1 MVKLKA
7 IILLIF
13 VAQSIFVTAQINDK
27 HSSEFTRF
35 YNAEDLFEKQK
46 YSASQK
52 EYETFI
58 IEQKDNNHPYVIKAK
73 FYYALNSLYL
83 YHSDAELLLRNFL
96 TDYPETIY
104 RPKIYFELAKHYY
117 RKRKYEAT
125 IEWLSKM
132 ETYDLSEDEKAEY
145 YFKLGYSNFRENNLK
160 ASRNAFHEIIASDTK
175 YQAPALYYYSHI
187 AYTEKSY
194 QTALDGFISL
204 KDNPAFKETV
214 PYYITQ
220 IYYLQGKYDKVISI
234 APVLNEKDNVK
245 YELGMSHLIG
255 DAFYKVGKYDEAV
268 PFLEEYNNK
277 SATTRDEDYQLGYAY
292 FKSANYKKAI
302 TMFDKVANV
311 KDKLAQISLYH
322 IGDAYL
328 KQNNFF
334 YARNAFELASKL
346 SFDKEIEEDA
356 LYNYAILSYKLDYN
370 PFDEAVIALKQYLSK
385 YPNSKRSQD
394 VQEYLINVYTTM
406 KNYKSAMAAI
416 ENVSDLNI
424 RMKSTYQ
431 MMAFNHA
438 VEQFQN
444 SQLTSSIETF
454 KKVNKYPID
463 PSLNSQSIYW
473 IGEAYFK
480 LSDFS
485 NAIIWYRTFLEEPG
499 SYSLIEHNDAYYNIA
514 YAYFKQEDW
523 ESAIQSFRTFTQDEN
538 ETHTEKITDAY
549 LRIGDAYYK
558 QEKNDQSILFYQK
571 AIDTEGGQEDYA
583 KFQMGK
589 SYGYKADYKNKA
601 SIMLDIVNNYPSST
615 FAVPALYEV
624 AESYRLIENDVKAK
638 QHYTQLIIDYPK
650 HSLVKD
656 AVFQIGML
664 HFRNLEFAQAE
675 KQFLRILNEFNDEAK
690 KKEAMARLKNVYT
703 ALNQPKK
710 YTNLLEI
717 YGINFEHG
725 AKDTLYFENAY
736 DLYEDSSWT
745 KCTTAFNEYFKEF
758 TNPIFELEAL
768 FFSADAYQK
777 NGDDE
782 NANARHS
789 TLLLKPHNRF
799 TERSASFS
807 AQYEYENENYS
818 QSAIQFQKL
827 LQSASYPQNKL
838 IANIGIMRSY
848 ALQDMFEEA
857 KQSAE
862 AIIISDQ
869 ALDYVKTESHF
880 VIGKAL
886 MLNTDLDNAKTHFS
900 IVVQNTNGE
909 MAAESQYYIALI
921 YNLQEDYTTSEEEV
935 RILMKNN
942 SGYSLW
948 VAKALILQA
957 KNSMGKE
964 DYVQAE
970 YTLNS
975 VLNGYNVKDD
985 GILDEANEVMLVLL
999 SIKNKAKD
1007 LEEDPDNTINCVI
1020 GILDDSDNTI
1030 EINEGGKND

>member
-7 IILLIF
+7 ILLLIF
-13 VAQSIFVTAQINDK
+13 VAQSIFVSAQINTI
-27 HSSEFTRF
+27 HSSDFVRF

-52 EYETFI
+52 EYGLFI
-58 IEQKDNNHPYVIKAK
+58 NEQKDENHPYVIKAR

-83 YHSDAELLLRNFL
+83 YHPDAELLLRGFL

-104 RPKIYFELAKHYY
+104 RPQIYFELGKHYY

-132 ETYDLSEDEKAEY
+132 DTYDLSEDENAEY
-145 YFKLGYSNFRENNLK
+145 YFKLGYANFRENNLK
-160 ASRNAFHEIIASDTK
+160 ASRDAFHEIISSDSK

-194 QTALDGFISL
+194 QTALDGFTKL
-204 KDNPAFKETV
+204 QENPAFKETV

-220 IYYLQGKYDKVISI
+220 IYYLQGKYDKVISF
-234 APVLNEKDNVK
+234 APDLKEKDNAK

-277 SATTRDEDYQLGYAY
+277 STTTRDEDYQLGFAY
-292 FKSANYKKAI
+292 FKSKNYKNAI

-311 KDKLAQISLYH
+311 KDKLGQVSLYH

-328 KQNNFF
+328 KEDNFF

-346 SFDKEIEEDA
+346 SFDPEIEEDA

-370 PFDEAVIALKQYLSK
+370 PFDEAVIALTQYLNK
-385 YPNSKRSQD
+385 YPNSKRSPD

-406 KNYKSAMAAI
+406 KNYKSAMVAI
-416 ENVSDLNI
+416 ENISELNI

-431 MMAFNHA
+431 MMAFNHG
-438 VEQFQN
+438 VEQFQS
-444 SQLTSSIETF
+444 SQLANSIETF
-454 KKVNKYPID
+454 KKVKTYPID
-463 PSLNSQSIYW
+463 PSLNSQSYYW
-473 IGEAYFK
+473 MAEAYFK
-480 LSDFS
+480 LSDYS
-485 NAIIWYRTFLEEPG
+485 NSIVWYRHYLEEPG

-523 ESAIQSFRTFTQDEN
+523 ESAIQSFRTFTQDES
-538 ETHTEKITDAY
+538 ETHKEKVTDAF

-558 QEKNDQSILFYQK
+558 QAKDEQAILFYQR

-589 SYGYKADYKNKA
+589 SYGYINQHVNKA
-601 SIMLDIVNNYPSST
+601 KVMLDIVNNYPSST
-615 FAVPALYEV
+615 SAVPALYEV
-624 AESYRLIENDVKAK
+624 AESYRLIEDDVKAK
-638 QHYTQLIIDYPK
+638 LYYNQLVTDYPK
-650 HSLVKD
+650 HNLVKD
-656 AVFQIGML
+656 AVFQIGIL
-664 HFRNLEFAQAE
+664 HFRNLEFSQAE
-675 KQFLRILNEFNDEAK
+675 KQFLRILNEFNDESK
-690 KKEAMARLKNVYT
+690 KKQAMARLKDVYT
-703 ALNQPKK
+703 ALNQPDK
-710 YTNLLEI
+710 YIALLGKYDIDFTN
-717 YGINFEHG
+717 G
-725 AKDTLYFENAY
+725 AKDTLYFDNAY

-745 KCTTAFNEYFKEF
+745 QCTKAFNKYFDEF
-758 TNPIFELEAL
+758 STPIFELEAL
-768 FFSADAYQK
+768 FFSAEAYQK
-777 NGDDE
+777 NGNDSI
-782 NANARHS
+782 ANIRHS
-789 TLLLKPHNRF
+789 KLLLKPQNRF

-807 AQYEYENENYS
+807 AQYEYENENYN
-818 QSAIQFQKL
+818 QAVKQFQKL

-848 ALQDMFEEA
+848 ALQNMYEEA

-862 AIIISDQ
+862 AILVSDQ
-869 ALDYVKTESHF
+869 ALDYVKTESNF

-886 MLNTDLDNAKTHFS
+886 MLNSDFDNAKTHFTN
-900 IVVQNTNGE
+900 VVKNSSAE
-909 MAAESQYYIALI
+909 MAAESQYNIALI
-921 YNLQEDYTTSEEEV
+921 FNLQEDYTSSEQEV
-935 RILMKNN
+935 RNLMKNN
-942 SGYSLW
+942 AGYSFW

-975 VLNGYNVKDD
+975 VLNGYTVTDD
-985 GILDEANEVMLVLL
+985 GILAEANEVMQVLL

-1007 LEEDPDNTINCVI
+1007 LE
-1020 GILDDSDNTI
+1020 DDSDNTI
-1030 EINEGGKND
+1030 EINEGGNND

>member
-7 IILLIF
+7 ILLLIF
-13 VAQSIFVTAQINDK
+13 VAQSIFVSAQINDK
-27 HSSEFTRF
+27 HSSEFARF

-58 IEQKDNNHPYVIKAK
+58 NEQKDENHPYVIKAR

-83 YHSDAELLLRNFL
+83 YHPESESLLRAFL

-104 RPKIYFELAKHYY
+104 RPKIYFELGKHYY
-117 RKRKYEAT
+117 RKRKYDET

-132 ETYDLSEDEKAEY
+132 ETYDLTEEEKAEY
-145 YFKLGYSNFRENNLK
+145 YFKLGYANFRENNLK
-160 ASRNAFHEIIASDTK
+160 ASRNAFHEIVESKTK

-187 AYTEKSY
+187 SYTEKSY
-194 QTALDGFISL
+194 QTALDGFTKL
-204 KDNPAFKETV
+204 KENPAFKETV

-220 IYYLQGKYDKVISI
+220 IYYLQGKYDKVISL
-234 APVLNEKDNVK
+234 APDLSEKDNAK

-277 SATTRDEDYQLGYAY
+277 STTTRDEDYQLGYAY
-292 FKSANYKKAI
+292 FKSNNYKKAI

-311 KDKLAQISLYH
+311 KDKLAQVSLYH

-328 KQNNFF
+328 KQDNFF
-334 YARNAFELASKL
+334 YARNAFELASKM

-370 PFDEAVIALKQYLSK
+370 PFDEAVIALNQYLNK

-416 ENVSDLNI
+416 ENISDLNI

-431 MMAFNHA
+431 MMAFNHG
-438 VEQFQN
+438 VEQFQS
-444 SQLTSSIETF
+444 SQLESSIGTF
-454 KKVNKYPID
+454 KKVKTYPID
-463 PSLNSQSIYW
+463 PTLNSKSFYW
-473 IGEAYFK
+473 MGEAYFK
-480 LSDFS
+480 LSDYS
-485 NAIIWYRTFLEEPG
+485 NSIVWYRKFLEEPG

-514 YAYFKQEDW
+514 YAYFRQEDW
-523 ESAIQSFRTFTQDEN
+523 ESAIQSFRTFTQDEA
-538 ETHTEKITDAY
+538 ETHKEKVTDAY

-558 QEKNDQSILFYQK
+558 QGGKKVSGADDKAILFYQK
-571 AIDTEGGQEDYA
+571 AIDTKGGQEDYA

-589 SYGYKADYKNKA
+589 TYGYKGNYDKKA
-601 SIMLDIVNNYPSST
+601 SAMLDIVNDFPSST

-624 AESYRLIENDVKAK
+624 AESHRLLENDIKAK
-638 QHYTQLIIDYPK
+638 LYYTQLITDYPK
-650 HSLVKD
+650 HNLVKD

-664 HFRNLEFAQAE
+664 HFRNLEYVQAE
-675 KQFLRILNEFNDEAK
+675 KQFLRILNEFNDESK

-703 ALNQPKK
+703 ALNQPEK
-710 YTNLLEI
+710 YIALLGEYNI
-717 YGINFEHG
+717 DFSNG
-725 AKDTLYFENAY
+725 AKDTLYFDNAY
-736 DLYEDSSWT
+736 DLYEDTSWVASIN
-745 KCTTAFNEYFKEF
+745 AFNSYFNTF
-758 TNPIFELEAL
+758 SNPIFELEGL
-768 FFSADAYQK
+768 YFSADAYQK

-782 NANARHS
+782 NANGRHS
-789 TLLLKPHNRF
+789 QLLLKPQNRF

-818 QSAIQFQKL
+818 QAVIQFQKL
-827 LQSASYPQNKL
+827 LQSASYPQNSL

-848 ALQDMFEEA
+848 ALQDLFEEA

-862 AIIISDQ
+862 AILISDQ
-869 ALDYVKTESHF
+869 ALDYVQTESHF
-880 VIGKAL
+880 VIAKAY
-886 MLNTDLDNAKTHFS
+886 MINSDLDNAIPHFTNV
-900 IVVQNTNGE
+900 IQNSNGE
-909 MAAESQYYIALI
+909 IAAESQYNIALI
-921 YNLQEDYTTSEEEV
+921 YNLQEDYTTSEQEV
-935 RILMKNN
+935 RLLMKNN
-942 SGYSLW
+942 AGYSFW

-975 VLNGYNVKDD
+975 VLNGYSTTDD
-985 GILDEANEVMLVLL
+985 GILDEANEVMQVLL

-1007 LEEDPDNTINCVI
+1007 LE
-1020 GILDDSDNTI
+1020 DDSDNII
-1030 EINEGGKND
+1030 EINEGGNND

>member
-7 IILLIF
+7 ILLLLF
-13 VAQSIFVTAQINDK
+13 VVQSLFVTAQINDK
-27 HSSEFTRF
+27 HSSEFARF

-58 IEQKDNNHPYVIKAK
+58 NEKQDENHPFVIKAR
-73 FYYALNSLYL
+73 FYYALNALYL
-83 YHSDAELLLRNFL
+83 YHPDAELLLRSFL

-104 RPKIYFELAKHYY
+104 RPQIYFELGKHYY
-117 RKRKYEAT
+117 RKRRYEAS

-132 ETYDLSEDEKAEY
+132 DTYDLSEDDKAEY
-145 YFKLGYSNFRENNLK
+145 YFKLGYANFREGNLK
-160 ASRNAFHEIIASDTK
+160 TSRNAFHEVISSDSK

-194 QTALDGFISL
+194 QTALDGFTKL

-220 IYYLQGKYDKVISI
+220 IYYLQGKYDQVISQ
-234 APVLNEKDNVK
+234 APDLNEKDNAK

-268 PFLEEYNNK
+268 PFLEEYNSK
-277 SATTRDEDYQLGYAY
+277 STTTRDEDYQLGYAY
-292 FKSANYKKAI
+292 FKSKNYKKAI
-302 TMFDKVANV
+302 KMFDKVANV
-311 KDKLAQISLYH
+311 KDKLGQISLYH

-328 KQNNFF
+328 KQDNYF

-370 PFDEAVIALKQYLSK
+370 PFDEAVIALTEYLDK

-416 ENVSDLNI
+416 ENVNDLNI

-438 VEQFQN
+438 VEQFQS
-444 SQLTSSIETF
+444 SQLASSIETF
-454 KKVNKYPID
+454 KKVKTYPVD
-463 PSLNSQSIYW
+463 PALNSQSYYW
-473 IGEAYFK
+473 MGEAYFK

-485 NAIIWYRTFLEEPG
+485 NSIVWYRKFLEEPG

-523 ESAIQSFRTFTQDEN
+523 ESAIQSFRTFTQDET
-538 ETHTEKITDAY
+538 ETHKEKITDAY

-558 QEKNDQSILFYQK
+558 QGKDDQAIIFYQK
-571 AIDTEGGQEDYA
+571 AVDTKGGQEDYA

-589 SYGYKADYKNKA
+589 SYGYKATAEGYAEKA
-601 SIMLDIVNNYPSST
+601 SLMLDVVNNYPSST

-624 AESYRLIENDVKAK
+624 AESYRLSDNDSKAK
-638 QHYTQLIIDYPK
+638 QYYTQLIIDYPR
-650 HSLVKD
+650 HNLVKD

-664 HFRNLEFAQAE
+664 HFRNLEYAQAE
-675 KQFLRILNEFNDEAK
+675 KQFLRILNEFNDESK
-690 KKEAMARLKNVYT
+690 KKQAMARLKNVYT
-703 ALNQPKK
+703 ALNQPEK
-710 YTNLLEI
+710 YIELMGTYE
-717 YGINFEHG
+717 FDFSHG

-736 DLYEDSSWT
+736 DLYEDSTWAQCT
-745 KCTTAFNEYFKEF
+745 KAFNKYFDEF
-758 TNPIFELEAL
+758 SHPIFELEAL
-768 FFSADAYQK
+768 YFSADAYQK
-777 NGDDE
+777 NGDAE
-782 NANARHS
+782 NANARHT
-789 TLLLKPHNRF
+789 TLLLKPQNRF
-799 TERSASFS
+799 TEKSASFS
-807 AQYEYENENYS
+807 AQYEYENEHYS
-818 QSAIQFQKL
+818 QAVIQYHKL
-827 LQSASYPQNKL
+827 LQAASYPQNKL

-862 AIIISDQ
+862 AILISDQ

-880 VIGKAL
+880 VLGKSL
-886 MLNTDLDNAKTHFS
+886 MMNSDFSTAKVHFTH
-900 IVVQNTNGE
+900 VVENSNGE
-909 MAAESQYYIALI
+909 MAAESQYNIALT
-921 YNLQEDYTTSEEEV
+921 YNLEEDYTTSEQEV
-935 RILMKNN
+935 RNLMKNN
-942 SGYSLW
+942 AGYSFW

-975 VLNGYNVKDD
+975 VLNGYTITDD
-985 GILDEANEVMLVLL
+985 GVLDEANEVMQVLL

-1007 LEEDPDNTINCVI
+1007 LEQ
-1020 GILDDSDNTI
+1020 DSDNTI
-1030 EINEGGKND
+1030 EINEGGNND

>member
-7 IILLIF
+7 ILLLIF
-13 VAQSIFVTAQINDK
+13 VAQSLFVSSQINDK
-27 HSSEFTRF
+27 HSSEYARF
-35 YNAEDLFEKQK
+35 YTAEDLFEKQK

-52 EYETFI
+52 EYELFI
-58 IEQKDNNHPYVIKAK
+58 NEIKEENHPYVIKAR

-83 YHSDAELLLRNFL
+83 YHPNAELLLRGFL

-104 RPKIYFELAKHYY
+104 RPQIYFELGKHYY
-117 RKRKYEAT
+117 RKRRYKAV

-145 YFKLGYSNFRENNLK
+145 YFKLGYANFREDNLK
-160 ASRNAFHEIIASDTK
+160 LARNAFHEIITSDTK

-194 QTALDGFISL
+194 QTALDGFTKL

-220 IYYLQGKYDKVISI
+220 IYYLQGDYDKVISN
-234 APVLNEKDNVK
+234 APDLNEKDNVK

-268 PFLEEYNNK
+268 PFLEEYTNK
-277 SATTRDEDYQLGYAY
+277 STTTRDEDYQLGYAY
-292 FKSANYKKAI
+292 FKSLNYKKAI
-302 TMFDKVANV
+302 TMFDKVSNV

-328 KQNNFF
+328 KQDNFF

-346 SFDKEIEEDA
+346 SFDKEVEEDA

-370 PFDEAVIALKQYLSK
+370 PFDEAVIALNQYLNK
-385 YPNSKRSQD
+385 YPNSKRSAD

-406 KNYKSAMAAI
+406 KNYKSAMVAI
-416 ENVSDLNI
+416 ENIVDLNI

-438 VEQFQN
+438 VEQFQS
-444 SQLTSSIETF
+444 SQLASSIETF
-454 KKVNKYPID
+454 KKVKKYPID
-463 PSLNSQSIYW
+463 PSLNSQSYYW
-473 IGEAYFK
+473 MGEAYFK
-480 LSDFS
+480 LSDYS
-485 NAIIWYRTFLEEPG
+485 NSVIWYRKFLEEPG

-514 YAYFKQEDW
+514 YAYFKDEDW
-523 ESAIQSFRTFTQDEN
+523 ESAIQSFRTFTQDET
-538 ETHTEKITDAY
+538 ETHKEKITDAY

-558 QEKNDQSILFYQK
+558 NGKDDQSILFYQK
-571 AIDTEGGQEDYA
+571 AIDTKGGQEDYA

-589 SYGYKADYKNKA
+589 SYGYLTDHKKKA
-601 SIMLDIVNNYPSST
+601 STMLDIVNNYPSST

-624 AESYRLIENDVKAK
+624 AESHRLIENDTKAK
-638 QHYTQLIIDYPK
+638 QYYTQLIIDYPK
-650 HSLVKD
+650 HNLVKD

-664 HFRNLEFAQAE
+664 HYRHLEYAQAE

-703 ALNQPKK
+703 ALNQPEK
-710 YTNLLEI
+710 YISLLAKYNI
-717 YGINFEHG
+717 DFTHG
-725 AKDTLYFENAY
+725 AKDTLYFDNAY
-736 DLYEDSSWT
+736 DLYEDSSWVD
-745 KCTTAFNEYFKEF
+745 CINAFDKYFEEF
-758 TNPIFELEAL
+758 NNPIFELEAL
-768 FFSADAYQK
+768 YFSADAYKK

-782 NANARHS
+782 NANLRHS
-789 TLLLKPHNRF
+789 KLLLKPQNRF

-807 AQYEYENENYS
+807 AQYEYENENYI
-818 QSAIQFQKL
+818 QAVIQFKKL

-848 ALQDMFEEA
+848 ALQNQYEEA

-862 AIIISDQ
+862 AILISDQ

-880 VIGKAL
+880 VLGKSL
-886 MLNTDLDNAKTHFS
+886 MQSSDFDNAKTHFTQ
-900 IVVQNTNGE
+900 VVENSNGE
-909 MAAESQYYIALI
+909 MAAESQYNIALI
-921 YNLQEDYTTSEEEV
+921 YNLEEDYTTSEQEV
-935 RILMKNN
+935 RYLMKNN
-942 SGYSLW
+942 AGYSFW

-957 KNSMGKE
+957 KNSMGKD

-975 VLNGYNVKDD
+975 VLNGYTITDD
-985 GILDEANEVMLVLL
+985 GILDEANEVMQVLL

-1007 LEEDPDNTINCVI
+1007 LE
-1020 GILDDSDNTI
+1020 DDSDNTI
-1030 EINEGGKND
+1030 EINEGGNND